1 MSKSSDT
8 TCEGKYKFLAAK
20 VLSDSR
26 KGARAK
32 AAISIGDVAK
42 EAEGRGDG
50 PIDALYDAIL
60 KISGMEGSLTEFI
73 AKALIENGKASAV
86 VDIVWQDENEKLWCG
101 HGVHV
106 DIISSAGMALI
117 DVFNSVD
124 DKNVGDREKN
134 RQSFVDN
141 LIKKND

>member
-32 AAISIGDVAK
+32 AAISIGGVSK

-60 KISGMEGSLTEFI
+60 EISGMEGSLTEFI
-73 AKALIENGKASAV
+73 AKALIEDGKAAAV
-86 VDIVWQDENEKLWCG
+86 VDIAWQDEAGKLWYG
-101 HGVHV
+101 QGVHI
-106 DIISSAGMALI
+106 DIISAAGMALI
-117 DVFNSVD
+117 DVFNGVD
-124 DKNVGDREKN
+124 KKHLGDRERS
-134 RQSFVDN
+134 RQNFVDN
-141 LIKKND
+141 LIKTND